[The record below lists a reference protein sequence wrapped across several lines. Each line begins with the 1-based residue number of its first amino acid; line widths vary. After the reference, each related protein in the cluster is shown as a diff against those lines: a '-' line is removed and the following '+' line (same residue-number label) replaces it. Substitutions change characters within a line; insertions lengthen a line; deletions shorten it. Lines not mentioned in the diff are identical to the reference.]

1 MSLDIDVGACLQKGL
16 IGGIG
21 AIPGTMG
28 SHPFDVVKIRM
39 QVKGDKLTPALRT
52 IHGSSS
58 PASIG
63 NFYRGFVPAIEQ
75 RLVTRG
81 PMFLFSELYTQV
93 VFNNTGLTKIQS
105 TFVGSCGSGFTTGAL
120 AGIAEYRKKLLS
132 QNMVTKD
139 EARWGNL
146 FKTASKHGT
155 LPFLYRRL
163 LTAGI
168 CSATYD
174 SIFFGT
180 EAILRETTGGNPAL
194 SYGGAAVCAV
204 VAAFAFDT
212 SVARMMVIPPQ
223 SPCLNLLGTLKEVF
237 ARDPKDSSTGVMS
250 TLSRVSKG
258 YRGLSARAVEFFINY
273 SITGATSV
281 YVVMAFGALTAAAQT

>member
-1 MSLDIDVGACLQKGL
+1 M
-16 IGGIG
+16 
-21 AIPGTMG
+21 
-28 SHPFDVVKIRM
+28 
-39 QVKGDKLTPALRT
+39 
-52 IHGSSS
+52 
-58 PASIG
+58 
-63 NFYRGFVPAIEQ
+63 
-75 RLVTRG
+75 
-81 PMFLFSELYTQV
+81 
-93 VFNNTGLTKIQS
+93 
-105 TFVGSCGSGFTTGAL
+105 
-120 AGIAEYRKKLLS
+120 
-132 QNMVTKD
+132 
-139 EARWGNL
+139 
-146 FKTASKHGT
+146 
-155 LPFLYRRL
+155 

-223 SPCLNLLGTLKEVF
+223 SPCLNLLGTLTEVF

-281 YVVMAFGALTAAAQT
+281 YVVMAFGAVTAAAQT